1 MRTSSRS
8 SDDGFGRAIG
18 PLFLL
23 GAIAI
28 ALSLVGLPFFYWAMC
43 RFNVPTGHIAVLT
56 KKTGKD
62 IPNDAELAPDSSYK
76 GLQKEVLA
84 EGRHFRNPWNWD
96 WEVVPQVEIPQGK
109 IGVRIRMYGDDPPGN
124 EVIAWKEN
132 EKGIVPE
139 VLRPGRYPINAIVV
153 GQTENRSNYAEIIE
167 LHDPITVP
175 AGYKGVVTNLS
186 GPLADDPNQTLT
198 QKGRRG
204 VEEKPLD
211 AGTYYVNPYVTRIN
225 LVDCRSQRFNLASDD
240 DMGFPSKDGFWVTLD
255 GVIEFRI
262 KPEQAAQVLVM
273 YNELEN
279 DVGPAGPAQG
289 EDGVFQRMNV
299 QIDEEIIKK
308 VVLPNARSFCRLR
321 GSDHSGR
328 DFISGEIRRQFQE
341 DFQKEMETACED
353 HGIEIVQALIT
364 KINPPQQIAMPVR
377 QRQIAVEQR
386 QQYGKELLQQESE
399 KELSIEAEMN
409 VRKQELVEA
418 ERKVVQMTTE
428 AAQAKEIALI
438 EAQKR
443 LKVAELELK
452 AAEDMAAATVARG
465 TADAK
470 VVEFNNEAEAAGWK
484 KAVDAFGGDG
494 EEFARWVMYRK
505 LAPAFRSMMVNTA
518 DSPIMEIFKQY
529 QDISPAP
536 APATNV
542 TTE

>member
-1 MRTSSRS
+1 
-8 SDDGFGRAIG
+8 
-18 PLFLL
+18 
-23 GAIAI
+23 
-28 ALSLVGLPFFYWAMC
+28 
-43 RFNVPTGHIAVLT
+43 
-56 KKTGKD
+56 
-62 IPNDAELAPDSSYK
+62 
-76 GLQKEVLA
+76 
-84 EGRHFRNPWNWD
+84 
-96 WEVVPQVEIPQGK
+96 
-109 IGVRIRMYGDDPPGN
+109 
-124 EVIAWKEN
+124 
-132 EKGIVPE
+132 
-139 VLRPGRYPINAIVV
+139 
-153 GQTENRSNYAEIIE
+153 
-167 LHDPITVP
+167 
-175 AGYKGVVTNLS
+175 
-186 GPLADDPNQTLT
+186 
-198 QKGRRG
+198 
-204 VEEKPLD
+204 
-211 AGTYYVNPYVTRIN
+211 
-225 LVDCRSQRFNLASDD
+225 
-240 DMGFPSKDGFWVTLD
+240 
-255 GVIEFRI
+255 
-262 KPEQAAQVLVM
+262 M

-529 QDISPAP
+529 QDVSPAP